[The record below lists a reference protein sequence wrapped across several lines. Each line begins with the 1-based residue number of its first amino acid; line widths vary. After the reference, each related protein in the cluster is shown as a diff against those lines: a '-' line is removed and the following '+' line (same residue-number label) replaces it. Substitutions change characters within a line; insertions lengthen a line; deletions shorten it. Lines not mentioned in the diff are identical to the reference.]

1 MAMLWRTLGTGA
13 MEKLERLHR
22 NANQCR
28 SLADCAPTPEGRE
41 VLLEIAR
48 DYEDRAATL
57 HATNIESFVALP
69 MDSKRGSTD
78 ISAAT

>member
-1 MAMLWRTLGTGA
+1 

-28 SLADCAPTPEGRE
+28 SLADCALTAEGRE
-41 VLLEIAR
+41 VLLEMAR

-57 HATNIESFVALP
+57 HATDIDSLDTFGGVDGWLLP
-69 MDSKRGSTD
+69 KMNGERSGS
-78 ISAAT
+78 